1 MITMYYVLWATKAKQ
16 DYIGTYTSK
25 DTALEVAAALD
36 LTDFLIEEA
45 GVNDTI
51 TIEIR

>member
-25 DTALEVAAALD
+25 ATALEVATALD
-36 LTDFLIEEA
+36 LEDFLIEEA
-45 GVNDTI
+45 GVNDSI
-51 TIEIR
+51 KIEIR